1 MAAVGG
7 LGALARLHIGAL
19 VTARAGAGF
28 PWGTL
33 VVNLI
38 ACLGAGVAYGAGT
51 DGAARSLIAI
61 AALGSLSTFSTWM
74 LDTTR
79 LAGAGRRRAA
89 VANIVVSLVAGAAL
103 VAAGSWVGSLL

>member
-1 MAAVGG
+1 M
-7 LGALARLHIGAL
+7 
-19 VTARAGAGF
+19 TARAGAGF

-38 ACLGAGVAYGAGT
+38 ACLGAGVAYGVGI
-51 DGAARSLIAI
+51 DGAAHSLIAV

-79 LAGAGRRRAA
+79 LTEAGHRRAA
-89 VANIVVSLVAGAAL
+89 VANLVGPLVVGAGL
-103 VAAGSWVGSLL
+103 VAAGWWVGSLL